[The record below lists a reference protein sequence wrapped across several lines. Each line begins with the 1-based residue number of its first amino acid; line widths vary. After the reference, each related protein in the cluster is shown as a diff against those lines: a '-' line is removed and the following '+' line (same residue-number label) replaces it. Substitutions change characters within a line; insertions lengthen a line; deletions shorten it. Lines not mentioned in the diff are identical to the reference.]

1 MTKFKPKK
9 RRQISVRLN
18 ALFVLVFLLF
28 AALIL
33 KLGIVQIA
41 QGDHFKEELTKTT
54 SQVAHMDAPR
64 GKMFDRFGHVLVDNN
79 LELSLTYT
87 NPGGVKAEDML
98 ELAKEV
104 AQLIELDVSKV
115 RERDQREYYYTT
127 LNEKER
133 KKLLPKKD
141 VKPKDEY
148 KEIIKAIP
156 DEVLEGLSDEEN
168 EVATIFGRMASG
180 MTGEPQRIK
189 QNLTEPE
196 QHKIA
201 ERLDTL
207 PHMDLQRDAS
217 RAYVYGSTFKQAY
230 GRVGQIPIED
240 ADSYLAK
247 GYKRSDYVGT
257 SYLEAQYE
265 DVLRGKKAEVAST
278 FTRQGRGPSESEI
291 EEKLGSR
298 GNDLELTIDMAY
310 QQKLDEIVKSTVNA
324 NSYVGNRSAYAIVM
338 DPKTGD
344 ILAMSGYIYDRDKK
358 EGYHNEIGVINAA
371 FEPGSAIK
379 GASVLT
385 GFETGVFS
393 PGEGVDDKQL
403 KFKGTQPKK
412 SHTYLGYVN
421 HLSALERSSNTY
433 MFHVAMRMAD
443 YQYVPDKSF
452 ISVPH
457 AQKVLDKV
465 RYYFNQFGLGA
476 DTGIDL
482 PNASSG
488 LMGTLHQGE
497 SGKLL
502 DMMIGQYDTYS
513 TLQLG
518 QYVST
523 IANDGVRMRPRLV
536 QSVLEPSPDGE
547 GGTVQME
554 RPPEVL
560 NRVDMSIEHIREV
573 QKGFRLVTGSNGTA
587 KDMRTSVN
595 VPFAAKTGTAQVG
608 SFYNVSFVGYAP
620 YDDPEIAFAVI
631 APGVT
636 HDKSPAAKNISKN
649 LINDYF
655 DLKEDRKAPKEV
667 DEIIEEVDMS
677 GN

>member
-1 MTKFKPKK
+1 M
-9 RRQISVRLN
+9 RLN

-168 EVATIFGRMASG
+168 KVATIFGRMASG

-189 QNLTEPE
+189 QNLTKTE

-324 NSYVGNRSAYAIVM
+324 NSYIDHPSAYAVVM

-344 ILAMSGYIYDRDKK
+344 ILAMSGYKKDRNTG
-358 EGYHNEIGVINAA
+358 EGYHDEIGVINGA

-385 GFETGVFS
+385 GFETEVFS
-393 PGEGVDDKQL
+393 PGGGIQDTKLE
-403 KFKGTQPKK
+403 FKGTKPKG
-412 SHTYLGYVN
+412 SWENLGYVN
-421 HLSALERSSNTY
+421 DLKALARSSNTY
-433 MFHVAMRMAD
+433 MFYVAMRMAG
-443 YQYVPDKSF
+443 YQYSKGKAF
-452 ISVPH
+452 IPLTQ
-457 AQKVLDKV
+457 AQDVSDEV
-465 RYYFNQFGLGA
+465 RYYFRQFGLGA

-482 PNASSG
+482 PAASSG
-488 LMGTLHQGE
+488 YTSPLQN
-497 SGKLL
+497 SGNLL
-502 DMMIGQYDTYS
+502 DLMIGQYDTYS

-536 QSVLEPSPDGE
+536 GRVLEPASGGE
-547 GGTVQME
+547 ERGAIQME

-560 NRVDMSIEHIREV
+560 NRIDMSLDHIKRV
-573 QKGFRLVTGSNGTA
+573 KQGFRQVVAGSNGTA
-587 KDMRTSVN
+587 SSMNSKVD
-595 VPFAAKTGTAQVG
+595 VPIAAKTGTAQVFANG
-608 SFYNVSFVGYAP
+608 IKGENISLVGFAP
-620 YDDPEIAFAVI
+620 YEDPEIAFAIIV
-631 APGVT
+631 PNLRQM
-636 HDKSPAAKNISKN
+636 KPARQAQNIGIK

-655 DLKEDRKAPKEV
+655 DLQKDRKSPKEADDKIV
-667 DEIIEEVDMS
+667 EEVDMS
-677 GN
+677 SN